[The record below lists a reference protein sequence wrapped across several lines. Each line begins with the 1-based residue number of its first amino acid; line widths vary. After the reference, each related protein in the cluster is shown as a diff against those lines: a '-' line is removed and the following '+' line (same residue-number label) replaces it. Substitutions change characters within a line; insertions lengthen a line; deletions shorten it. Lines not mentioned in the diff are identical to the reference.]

1 MDIGGVRALHD
12 AQLRGRVPHRRPAGA
27 VIERDGLLV
36 RTHYGTHGTVEHGPL
51 PQPPGAA
58 TVRRQL
64 EAFAA
69 RNEPAEWKVHGHDAP
84 GLAEEL
90 TAAGFEAGAERSL
103 LVAECDALEGRT
115 GTREDVRALV
125 LDGSAG
131 SARARELAAT
141 SGPHALALSEFEA
154 DAHRLYQR
162 FGAAAL
168 PRRGRTAGIGWAGRP
183 ADTDFVVVGGLTG
196 PHPELVRHFARLR
209 EKAYLMDRAARY
221 CLVEAHGE
229 VRTALLAAG
238 FEELTTVRTHRW
250 APAGTPATTRPVR
263 ETIGALDD
271 GPLWDRLEQ
280 EFGFRP
286 STSRFPGFEAPAPS
300 VTWSLDAVDRGGE
313 DSLDELRRITE
324 RALRSLTAPGQELF
338 WLDWQHIGYAFDP
351 HRVGGPGRPR
361 WPGSVYP
368 DGDYYLFLHP
378 GLEFGTF
385 GHPWEGTLTVFGAPL
400 LAAAEGRLTPLLGEP
415 LRRRD

>member
-12 AQLRGRVPHRRPAGA
+12 AQLRGRVPRLPPAGA
-27 VIERDGLLV
+27 VIEHDGPFV

-51 PQPPGAA
+51 PRPPGAA

-64 EAFAA
+64 DAFAA
-69 RNEPAEWKVHGHDAP
+69 RNEPAEWKVHGSDAP

-103 LVAECDALEGRT
+103 LVAECDALEE
-115 GTREDVRALV
+115 GTAAREDVRALV

-131 SARARELAAT
+131 SVRVRELAAT
-141 SGPHALALSEFEA
+141 TGPHALPLGEFEA

-168 PRRGRTAGIGWAGRP
+168 SHRGRTAGAGWAGRP

-196 PHPELVRHFARLR
+196 PHPELVRHLARLR

-229 VRTALLAAG
+229 LRTALVAAG
-238 FEELTTVRTHRW
+238 FEELTTVRPHRW
-250 APAGTPATTRPVR
+250 APTGTPATTRPVR

-271 GPLWDRLEQ
+271 GPLWDRLER

-300 VTWSLDAVDRGGE
+300 VTWSLDAVDRGGDE
-313 DSLDELRRITE
+313 PLDELRRITE
-324 RALRSLTAPGQELF
+324 RALRSLAAPGQQLF

-378 GLEFGTF
+378 DLEFGTF
-385 GHPWEGTLTVFGAPL
+385 GHPWEGTLTVFGTPL
-400 LAAAEGRLTPLLGEP
+400 LAAVEARFTALLGEP
-415 LRRRD
+415 LRRRE